1 MCGKAEKEVMWKMGQ
16 AGGFNPGTEIMAGTK
31 GMDKFNEYLTQKEVE
46 EEEKLAEALKQGY
59 GIDES
64 SPSY

>member
-1 MCGKAEKEVMWKMGQ
+1 MV
-16 AGGFNPGTEIMAGTK
+16 
-31 GMDKFNEYLTQKEVE
+31 MDKFDEYLAQEEVE
-46 EEEKLAEALKQGY
+46 AEEKLAEALKQGY